1 MSEEIISDNG
11 KERLKKRSGNMF
23 KRKKELSWRKKK
35 AAMKQFRE
43 DILLEQLIR
52 KPEVSNALVADTN
65 DVGMNKIRNNGKF
78 VMLSIALPGSILNNA
93 QSPELRTYLAGQI
106 ARSAA
111 VFCIDEIIV
120 YDETA
125 RMKSQ
130 QREDYCNGQW
140 YPDLPVH
147 SGNVECNFHLAKILE
162 FMECPQYLRKT
173 LFPLQKTLKYA
184 GILNPLDCPHHLRA
198 SDLSVPYREGVV
210 LDKPIKAG
218 RGPICNVGLYKE
230 VQINEDVTLK
240 TGTRVTVKILDIYS
254 GIRISSRFH
263 EPKKDEAISEFCPVF
278 GLGSFNVL
286 LKTAGIRIINEGN
299 KWDISRRNVV
309 KIFLPAERKRYHG
322 CLVNSKQIKQEAGLY
337 WGYKV
342 RLALSLYDALN
353 AEEYDVIIGTS
364 ERGKPVSKFEMPFS
378 GKNRILIVF
387 GGLEGLETAVE
398 ADKNISCST
407 PEELFEHYLNV
418 VPGQGSRIIRTEEAI
433 PITLA
438 TLRPMIFFPCW
449 RDDVLLSTFA
459 NLFNRNGQVL
469 GIMHIIALGNAY
481 PRYLVTHF
489 CRFIRG
495 RFHINQ
501 LADLIISKP
510 NYNVMVLVVGR
521 YNIFG
526 NTLRRGYATASVNDT
541 KQGVPKFTLRY
552 FYKLFKWMTVG
563 FVAGSST
570 IFLYNLFVPDLREL
584 QDEKHYYSDWKL
596 RAYSSLPLNTL
607 SRFAGGLAKVYIPV
621 WLRPKIFNIYVRVY
635 DCRMDEAEVNDL
647 SAYPTLAA
655 FFNRSLKPTVRPI
668 SDADLVSPADGVV
681 IHYGKVKEGRVE
693 FVKGHDYDITEFLG
707 PLNIKNKKVNFMKD
721 TSFIKW
727 FFISLLAIITDFMLL
742 QSGWQM
748 RKYIFPARLLLSV
761 RPTFLYRMP
770 HLFCINERVVLKGSW
785 KHGFFSLCA
794 VAATNVG
801 DVSID
806 ADPLLH
812 TNIKRLRKE
821 ISKAVPIIAELE
833 HAYRPGD
840 KVGEFRL
847 GSTIVLIFEAPS
859 TVQFAVRAGDNLRY
873 GQSLVVNGF

>member
-1 MSEEIISDNG
+1 MSEEIINDNG
-11 KERLKKRSGNMF
+11 KERLKKRNGNMF

-111 VFCIDEIIV
+111 VFCIDEIVV

-162 FMECPQYLRKT
+162 FMDCPQYLRKT

-230 VQINEDVTLK
+230 P
-240 TGTRVTVKILDIYS
+240 R
-254 GIRISSRFH
+254 
-263 EPKKDEAISEFCPVF
+263 KDEAISEFCPVF
-278 GLGSFNVL
+278 GLGSFNVP
-286 LKTAGIRIINEGN
+286 LKTAGIR
-299 KWDISRRNVV
+299 K
-309 KIFLPAERKRYHG
+309 RKRYHG

-364 ERGKPVSKFEMPFS
+364 ERGKPVSKFEMSFS

-398 ADKNISCST
+398 ADKNINCST

-469 GIMHIIALGNAY
+469 GIMHIIAPDNAY
-481 PRYLVTHF
+481 PG
-489 CRFIRG
+489 C
-495 RFHINQ
+495 
-501 LADLIISKP
+501 
-510 NYNVMVLVVGR
+510 M
-521 YNIFG
+521 
-526 NTLRRGYATASVNDT
+526 GYATASVNDT

-596 RAYSSLPLNTL
+596 RTYSSLPLNTL
-607 SRFAGGLAKVYIPV
+607 SHFAGGLAKVYIPV

-707 PLNIKNKKVNFMKD
+707 PLNIKNKK
-721 TSFIKW
+721 
-727 FFISLLAIITDFMLL
+727 
-742 QSGWQM
+742 
-748 RKYIFPARLLLSV
+748 
-761 RPTFLYRMP
+761 
-770 HLFCINERVVLKGSW
+770 
-785 KHGFFSLCA
+785 
-794 VAATNVG
+794 
-801 DVSID
+801 
-806 ADPLLH
+806 DPLLH
-812 TNIKRLRKE
+812 TNTKRLRKE

>member
-254 GIRISSRFH
+254 
-263 EPKKDEAISEFCPVF
+263 
-278 GLGSFNVL
+278 
-286 LKTAGIRIINEGN
+286 
-299 KWDISRRNVV
+299 
-309 KIFLPAERKRYHG
+309 ERKRYHG

-438 TLRPMIFFPCW
+438 TLRPMIC
-449 RDDVLLSTFA
+449 T
-459 NLFNRNGQVL
+459 
-469 GIMHIIALGNAY
+469 
-481 PRYLVTHF
+481 
-489 CRFIRG
+489 
-495 RFHINQ
+495 
-501 LADLIISKP
+501 DL
-510 NYNVMVLVVGR
+510 
-521 YNIFG
+521 
-526 NTLRRGYATASVNDT
+526 
-541 KQGVPKFTLRY
+541 
-552 FYKLFKWMTVG
+552 
-563 FVAGSST
+563 
-570 IFLYNLFVPDLREL
+570 
-584 QDEKHYYSDWKL
+584 
-596 RAYSSLPLNTL
+596 
-607 SRFAGGLAKVYIPV
+607 
-621 WLRPKIFNIYVRVY
+621 
-635 DCRMDEAEVNDL
+635 
-647 SAYPTLAA
+647 
-655 FFNRSLKPTVRPI
+655 
-668 SDADLVSPADGVV
+668 
-681 IHYGKVKEGRVE
+681 
-693 FVKGHDYDITEFLG
+693 
-707 PLNIKNKKVNFMKD
+707 
-721 TSFIKW
+721 
-727 FFISLLAIITDFMLL
+727 
-742 QSGWQM
+742 
-748 RKYIFPARLLLSV
+748 
-761 RPTFLYRMP
+761 
-770 HLFCINERVVLKGSW
+770 
-785 KHGFFSLCA
+785 
-794 VAATNVG
+794 
-801 DVSID
+801 
-806 ADPLLH
+806 
-812 TNIKRLRKE
+812 
-821 ISKAVPIIAELE
+821 
-833 HAYRPGD
+833 
-840 KVGEFRL
+840 
-847 GSTIVLIFEAPS
+847 
-859 TVQFAVRAGDNLRY
+859 
-873 GQSLVVNGF
+873 